1 MARGKRGEGPNK
13 MQLVRD
19 AIAALGPKAKPKEIQ
34 AKVLEASGV
43 AMSTGM
49 ISSYKS
55 TLNKPKKGAGRK
67 PGRPAKDPGAAAPVA
82 IAKSGPGIADDI
94 ALIRKLIGRLG
105 AKQVSQLID
114 VLQ

>member
-55 TLNKPKKGAGRK
+55 MLNKPKKGKGRK
-67 PGRPAKDPGAAAPVA
+67 PGRPAKDPAAAPVA
-82 IAKSGPGIADDI
+82 AAKSGANIADDI
-94 ALIRKLIGRLG
+94 VLIRKLIGRLG

>member
-34 AKVLEASGV
+34 AKVQELGGIV
-43 AMSTGM
+43 MGTGM

-55 TLNKPKKGAGRK
+55 LLSKPKKGKGRK
-67 PGRPAKDPGAAAPVA
+67 PGRPAKDASAPSAVAKTGAN
-82 IAKSGPGIADDI
+82 IADDI
-94 ALIRKLIGRLG
+94 VLIRKLIGRLG
-105 AKQVSQLID
+105 AKQVSDLVD
-114 VLQ
+114 VLK

>member
-34 AKVLEASGV
+34 AKVQEAGGIL
-43 AMSTGM
+43 MSTGM

-55 TLNKPKKGAGRK
+55 LLGKPKKGKGRK
-67 PGRPAKDPGAAAPVA
+67 PGRPAKDPAAPAAVA
-82 IAKSGPGIADDI
+82 KAGGNIADDI
-94 ALIRKLIGRLG
+94 VLIRKLIGRLG
-105 AKQVSQLID
+105 AKQVSDLID
-114 VLQ
+114 VLK